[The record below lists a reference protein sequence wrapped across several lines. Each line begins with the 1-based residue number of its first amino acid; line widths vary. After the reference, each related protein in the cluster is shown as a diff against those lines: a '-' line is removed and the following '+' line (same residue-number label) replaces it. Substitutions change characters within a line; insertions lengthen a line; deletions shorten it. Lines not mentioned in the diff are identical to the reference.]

1 MAQNLEIYTNKKDE
15 EYDKD
20 TFCIYKMFDINILCV
35 KKENSKDYIPSKYCS
50 FYETTRTNYNTIYIN
65 NKDEPKISDKEI
77 SQKLRGSF
85 TLKIDS
91 DNCYDNPDIRVVF
104 SEKGFLL
111 QDNYGDQINKF
122 ESSLMMFILS
132 LAYREKIES
141 FLHRTANI
149 INNKNHSDFISFK
162 KDFDYFNLKYFLI
175 IQYVITISKNM
186 QYGKFC
192 LNIMIYQ

>member
-1 MAQNLEIYTNKKDE
+1 MSKRRILRIIYLVS
-15 EYDKD
+15 
-20 TFCIYKMFDINILCV
+20 IV
-35 KKENSKDYIPSKYCS
+35 V
-50 FYETTRTNYNTIYIN
+50 YETTRANYNAIYIN

-85 TLKIDS
+85 TLKIDL
-91 DNCYDNPDIRVVF
+91 DNSYDNPDIRVIF

-132 LAYREKIES
+132 LAYLEKIES

-192 LNIMIYQ
+192 LNIMIYHKHIKKLKSN